1 MRHPWQR
8 RQMIGVEN
16 LVARQICNG
25 DAEEIVEGPRNVMH
39 LEDTGELSDRF
50 LESLNVAA
58 HVTLQLHGG
67 EDRE

>member
-1 MRHPWQR
+1 
-8 RQMIGVEN
+8 MIGVEN